1 MADKTA
7 DAFKFVLRLP
17 KPLHKRLKQQA
28 RRNNASLNTEI
39 VNQLEGSEAA
49 TAKRMAEALRPALDE
64 AIKEVLAETAF
75 RQTHQARDQA
85 GEVLDRWGFRTEA
98 ELMEQC
104 RRMGFSE
111 SDVQYFRTVFR
122 ERQIVEE
129 AAKHW
134 QTSRDPEAAAKKP
147 EDLMQILR
155 ERAERE
161 RAERERPE
169 AAAKKTGQK

>member
-28 RRNNASLNTEI
+28 KRNNVSLNTEI

-49 TAKRMAEALRPALDE
+49 TAKRMAEALRPALDG

-75 RQTHQARDQA
+75 
-85 GEVLDRWGFRTEA
+85 
-98 ELMEQC
+98 
-104 RRMGFSE
+104 
-111 SDVQYFRTVFR
+111 
-122 ERQIVEE
+122 ERQIAEIAEE
-129 AAKHW
+129 VAKKW
-134 QTSRDPEAAAKKP
+134 QTSRDPEAAAKEP
-147 EDLMQILR
+147 ENLENLMQILS
-155 ERAERE
+155 E

-169 AAAKKTGQK
+169 AAAKKIKQK